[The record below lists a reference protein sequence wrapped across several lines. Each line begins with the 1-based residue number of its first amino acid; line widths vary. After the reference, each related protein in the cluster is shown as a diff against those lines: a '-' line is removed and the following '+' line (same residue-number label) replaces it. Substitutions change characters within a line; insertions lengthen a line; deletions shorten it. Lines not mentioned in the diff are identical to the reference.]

1 MTVMLIFYTSQ
12 LLGWGV
18 TAVPVTFAV
27 VLVFCLTVVTTDYI
41 DGWRKRRAFG
51 DIPIVDEGSNMSV
64 RLRWNKPEFVAERE
78 YAKAYKQ
85 YSKTGKPYV
94 TRVQSNDYGIVL
106 PLNSAKEWRALPHDQ
121 LSFGH
126 GLAKMADMCMHLN
139 VTDRTPV
146 QALHLCNNA
155 RSLGRFND
163 LVASATDRV
172 LPLTFGPATEQK
184 FKELNVYKVI
194 LSLCSAVAMSILLGP
209 DFCMDAP
216 LIQTTQMYHDSI
228 MPSCYERTGYPQI
241 LRPFVWRFSPICR
254 ALRSRLS
261 ALKMKLIPEVKHR
274 IELVRLGR
282 GGVERDST
290 QSLLDA
296 LIETAFEKGSLSR
309 SEQSTDDGAQV
320 GLIVEQV
327 IMFHFELC
335 QPISFFLCSMLY
347 VVMDHK
353 EYVVPLRE
361 EASQTLRTSGGHW
374 SLDCLKNAPKL
385 ESFARET
392 FRLYD
397 ISALTSFRRVM
408 KPVHL
413 KSISMFLKPGT
424 LVLSPCRDVHL
435 DPDHYDNPTIFDGY
449 RFYDAIR
456 ESCNPHMTTTS
467 LTFLSFSHGSTACP
481 ARVIASQMSRTLFM
495 KILLKYDMELTHEKM
510 PAYGFTHGPVY
521 VPNLSIMMR
530 VKPRSNDA

>member
-1 MTVMLIFYTSQ
+1 MSLLKALMPGMDGKYYIQHPQSSFSYPMSTFNDDHFEPLQ
-12 LLGWGV
+12 LLHQASSYSIKHIARNALAPHVNITIFIKTNCV
-18 TAVPVTFAV
+18 TRISI
-27 VLVFCLTVVTTDYI
+27 VTTDYI

-64 RLRWNKPEFVAERE
+64 RLRWNNPEFAAGRE

-106 PLNSAKEWRALPHDQ
+106 PLNSAKEWR
-121 LSFGH
+121 
-126 GLAKMADMCMHLN
+126 
-139 VTDRTPV
+139 
-146 QALHLCNNA
+146 
-155 RSLGRFND
+155 RFND

-172 LPLTFGPATEQK
+172 LPLTFGLATEQK

-194 LSLCSAVAMSILLGP
+194 SSLCSAVAMSILLGP

-216 LIQTTQMYHDSI
+216 LLQTTQMYHDSI
-228 MPSCYERTGYPQI
+228 MPSCYERTGYPRI

-254 ALRSRLS
+254 ALRSHLS

-274 IELVRLGR
+274 IEMVRLGR

-361 EASQTLRTSGGHW
+361 EASRTLRTSGGHW

-392 FRLYD
+392 FRF
-397 ISALTSFRRVM
+397 FRRVM